1 MLCHESPF
9 DSSLYYVASVVS
21 RMFEVA
27 AEYQLD
33 LAHPSWC
40 SPEDTVSW
48 HMDLL
53 RIHPTTLLRHTTY
66 VETAA
71 PVWSHS
77 FWDQY
82 VAPNLKD
89 IDRGVQNAHCKT
101 GSVV

>member
-1 MLCHESPF
+1 MA
-9 DSSLYYVASVVS
+9 YVVVS
-21 RMFEVA
+21 RMFELA
-27 AEYQLD
+27 TEYKLD

-53 RIHPTTLLRHTTY
+53 RMHPTTLLRHTTY

-71 PVWSHS
+71 PLWSHA

-89 IDRGVQNAHCKT
+89 IDRGVQNAHCKI
-101 GSVV
+101 GSVF